1 MEDKAD
7 AKHILVTNYYY
18 KHDGLNCI
26 LYKQEVGVLFI
37 SVSLSMSPISLKW
50 THWDYNV

>member
-18 KHDGLNCI
+18 QHDGLNCI

-37 SVSLSMSPISLKW
+37 SVSRSKSPISLE
-50 THWDYNV
+50 